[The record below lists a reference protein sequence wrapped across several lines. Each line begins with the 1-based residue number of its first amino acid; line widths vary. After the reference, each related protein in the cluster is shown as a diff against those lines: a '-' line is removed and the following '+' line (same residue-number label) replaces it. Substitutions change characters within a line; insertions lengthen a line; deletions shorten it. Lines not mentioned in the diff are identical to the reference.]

1 MSPKVTVITPV
12 YNGERYIEGAI
23 TSLLAQSFQDW
34 ELVII
39 DDGSSDS
46 TPQILEKLA
55 DPRIQIIRQ
64 ENAGE
69 ANARNVGLNHATG
82 EYISFLDADDLYLPN
97 ALEDLSSFLD
107 LHPEFDV
114 IYSDGQICDDQDHP
128 LMRLSE
134 IRSGIYLGNILEQ
147 VVLSSS
153 VITVPVCTMTRR
165 SKILENA
172 IKFDP
177 NLVIGPDWD
186 FWIQLAAHVGF
197 GYLDKT
203 TCKYRVHNTNVTRRV
218 DVEKRK
224 HDQVF
229 GRLKVMNSDWFNDLS
244 LYTREFFFTDLLVN
258 IISGDAETQNSIL
271 ASHPFSKLP
280 AYVRSNLWRT
290 VGINILQCQRNEES
304 AKQYFHESLNINPE
318 DRKTRLLIWSLG
330 VGHSFTLGLI
340 NLWHR
345 SRHWTKLLTSARYSQ
360 SRRLQKLFG
369 FR

>member
-1 MSPKVTVITPV
+1 MSSKVTVITPV
-12 YNGERYIEGAI
+12 YNGERYIEGAVA
-23 TSLLAQSFQDW
+23 SLLAQSFQNW
-34 ELVII
+34 ELVIV

-46 TPQILEKLA
+46 TPQILEKLS
-55 DPRIQIIRQ
+55 DPRIRVFQQ

-69 ANARNVGLNHATG
+69 ATARNVGLNQATG

-114 IYSDGQICDDQDHP
+114 VYSEGQICDDQDQP

-134 IRSGIYLGNILEQ
+134 IRPGIYTGNILERL
-147 VVLSSS
+147 VLSSS

-165 SKILENA
+165 SKIMEHA
-172 IKFDP
+172 VKFDP

-186 FWIQLAAHVGF
+186 FWIQLAVYVGF

-203 TCKYRVHNTNVTRRV
+203 TCKYRVHNTNITRRV
-218 DVEKRK
+218 NVEKRI

-229 GRLKVMNSDWFNDLS
+229 ARLKVMNSDWFNDLS

-258 IISGDAETQNSIL
+258 IISGDAETQASIL
-271 ASHPFSKLP
+271 ASQPFSRLP

-290 VGINILQCQRNEES
+290 VGINILQRQRNEDI
-304 AKQYFHESLNINPE
+304 AKPYFRESLRINPE
-318 DRKTRLLIWSLG
+318 DRKTRFVIWSLG

-340 NLWHR
+340 NLWQR
-345 SRHWTKLLTSARYSQ
+345 SQHWVKRITSARYSQ
-360 SRRLQKLFG
+360 SKRLQKLLG
-369 FR
+369 VG